1 MMVKNKSAFLL
12 ILLILIAAACKKDT
26 AGDGSAVRDDFLGL
40 WQCDEYDQNQQLTS
54 TFQVEIFAHGSNANN
69 ILVAN
74 FNLLGQGYQ
83 AEASTS
89 NTTVTIS
96 QQMIGSVSVSGS
108 GYISNQLTTIEL
120 AYTVDDNSGQPENI
134 AATLTKI

>member
-1 MMVKNKSAFLL
+1 MLMLVAVACNKD
-12 ILLILIAAACKKDT
+12 KED
-26 AGDGSAVRDDFLGL
+26 DGSAVRDDFLGL
-40 WQCDEYDQNQQLTS
+40 WQCDEYDQNQQLVR

-69 ILVAN
+69 ILIDN

-96 QQMIGSVSVSGS
+96 QQVIGSVSVNGS
-108 GYISNQLTTIEL
+108 GYITNQLTTIEL
-120 AYTVDDNSGQPENI
+120 QYNVDDQSGMPENI
-134 AATLTKI
+134 SATLSKL